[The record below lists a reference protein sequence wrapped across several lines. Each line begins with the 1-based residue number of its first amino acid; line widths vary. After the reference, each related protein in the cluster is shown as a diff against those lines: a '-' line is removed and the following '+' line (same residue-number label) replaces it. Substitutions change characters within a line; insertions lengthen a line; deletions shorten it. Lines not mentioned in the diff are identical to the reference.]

1 MPPVTRSLEQEFEFV
16 LQRFI
21 ANEHSLALLRWDSY
35 MYGSTKGAQMRAHL
49 MGTLAEDTYR
59 HLTSESV
66 KQVVEQLDP
75 NDLPTGMLSSFTYIQ
90 KQARRLEKIPYEW
103 YTKYE
108 KHAAKAMQMWTEARK
123 ANDFSVFRPFFDR
136 LVALQMDYADY
147 AGFGDDRYGAILDL
161 REDGLTSEQVDAW
174 FQQLQEVVLP
184 LLSHVKQSNKQP
196 KTGFLFEEIE
206 IEEQMDVAKS
216 LFELTN
222 FDFESGRID
231 SSIHPYFVSLS
242 PEDVRVGISAPSAK
256 EFKKMMKETLYSC
269 GQSLFAQT
277 SNHLLQA
284 EVPAS
289 MQQAYGLLF
298 SSFISKSKSFLLQCK
313 EQLPDAIHRY
323 SIDELHAGMNA
334 VDFTIVKN
342 DSSELMAPLHLQIG
356 YELEKA
362 IMNGEIATRD
372 LPHVWADKAGDYLS
386 LATPHDLGGILQE
399 YHFATADFGSQAVEL
414 KSYLQA
420 ATLYQT
426 VQKEGDTDSL
436 SAKVDRL
443 RQLIATPQKKT
454 STKDFSD
461 WLSLT
466 YTSIY

>member
-1 MPPVTRSLEQEFEFV
+1 MPPVTRSLEQEFEVV
-16 LQRFI
+16 LQRLI

-35 MYGSTKGAQMRAHL
+35 MYGSTKGAQMRANL

-231 SSIHPYFVSLS
+231 SSIHP
-242 PEDVRVGISAPSAK
+242 
-256 EFKKMMKETLYSC
+256 
-269 GQSLFAQT
+269 
-277 SNHLLQA
+277 
-284 EVPAS
+284 
-289 MQQAYGLLF
+289 
-298 SSFISKSKSFLLQCK
+298 SSF
-313 EQLPDAIHRY
+313 H
-323 SIDELHAGMNA
+323 
-334 VDFTIVKN
+334 
-342 DSSELMAPLHLQIG
+342 
-356 YELEKA
+356 
-362 IMNGEIATRD
+362 
-372 LPHVWADKAGDYLS
+372 
-386 LATPHDLGGILQE
+386 
-399 YHFATADFGSQAVEL
+399 YHQ
-414 KSYLQA
+414 
-420 ATLYQT
+420 
-426 VQKEGDTDSL
+426 
-436 SAKVDRL
+436 R
-443 RQLIATPQKKT
+443 
-454 STKDFSD
+454 
-461 WLSLT
+461 T
-466 YTSIY
+466 YA